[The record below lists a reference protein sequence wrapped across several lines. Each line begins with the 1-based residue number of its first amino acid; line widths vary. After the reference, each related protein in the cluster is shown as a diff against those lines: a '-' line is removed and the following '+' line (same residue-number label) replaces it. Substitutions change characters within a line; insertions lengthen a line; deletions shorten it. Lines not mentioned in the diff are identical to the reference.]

1 MAKRKDTQKDTE
13 AANITAAAATPA
25 PDKVTA
31 KDAPLPV
38 ETPAIA
44 SKQTAS
50 SDAPDIDISLI
61 QSFIGPVKP
70 AASAEVPADASADAE
85 RSAAAAAVVG
95 AWRWRLPAYA
105 PLAAGIALAV
115 AAGVIAGATTTSA
128 LLHDSSTAAATASAA
143 SETRALQATV
153 TQLNS
158 ELTALKAGLGNAQ

>member
-1 MAKRKDTQKDTE
+1 MAKRKDTQKDIE
-13 AANITAAAATPA
+13 AANITAAAATSA

-38 ETPAIA
+38 AAPAIA

-70 AASAEVPADASADAE
+70 AASAEAPVDAE
-85 RSAAAAAVVG
+85 LSAAAAAVVG
-95 AWRWRLPAYA
+95 AWRWRLPAYT

-128 LLHDSSTAAATASAA
+128 LLHDSS
-143 SETRALQATV
+143 
-153 TQLNS
+153 
-158 ELTALKAGLGNAQ
+158 